1 MKKKGKARPRKY
13 IMYDFGTL
21 YKCYIHCYPQ
31 QIWTYEINEEKDR
44 VYLCNEKRAA
54 ASSLCAV
61 ASSFLLRAS

>member
-44 VYLCNEKRAA
+44 VYLCNEKKQITIEITI
-54 ASSLCAV
+54 LD
-61 ASSFLLRAS
+61 FKTHWIIK